1 MTQQTQETFETIRQW
16 AVSTFGEA
24 TMLRIAQRAD
34 EEMWELLVAAHS
46 ADDAATLEEAAD
58 VVITLCNLPGLQ
70 AAIDAKM
77 AKNRARK
84 WKVMGDGT
92 GYHVKETPE

>member
-1 MTQQTQETFETIRQW
+1 MNETPDTIRHW
-16 AVSTFGEA
+16 AVDTFGLA
-24 TMLRIAQRAD
+24 KISRILERTGEELVELNDAFVANDAD
-34 EEMWELLVAAHS
+34 AII
-46 ADDAATLEEAAD
+46 EEAAD

-84 WKVMGDGT
+84 WQVMGDGT
-92 GYHVKETPE
+92 GYHIKEPTA